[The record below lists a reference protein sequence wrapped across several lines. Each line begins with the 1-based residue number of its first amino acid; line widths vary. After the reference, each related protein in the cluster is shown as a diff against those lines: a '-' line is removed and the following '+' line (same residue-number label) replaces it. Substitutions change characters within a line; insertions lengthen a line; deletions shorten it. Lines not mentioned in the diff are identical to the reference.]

1 MGGLSQYSANV
12 RDASVFRQLMDA
24 INTYVSECHEC
35 SGKVREYI
43 GMMDEEFQKI
53 KDELQM
59 RLDDA
64 DRKLQQ
70 ADLALTLCE
79 SRPSYDSEGNPQ
91 APNCSSE
98 QRERQKAKRQVE
110 VAQRNMNDMNAILR
124 QLDRV
129 KAEYQNEEKRFV
141 ELLDKKLPTGSA
153 CLREENDL
161 IHAYMNEHPR
171 QR

>member
-1 MGGLSQYSANV
+1 
-12 RDASVFRQLMDA
+12 MDA
-24 INTYVSECHEC
+24 INTYVSECHDY

-43 GMMDEEFQKI
+43 GMMDEEFHKI

-98 QRERQKAKRQVE
+98 QWERQKAKRQVE
-110 VAQRNMNDMNAILR
+110 VAQRNMNDMNAIMR

-129 KAEYQNEEKRFV
+129 KAEFLAEEKNFV
-141 ELLDKKLPTGSA
+141 RLLDEKLPTGSA
-153 CLREENDL
+153 CLSEENDL